1 MTAVP
6 ARRRRGADEPTVRQV
21 TEDLVLVEVGG
32 RKVLAAALCPHRGGR
47 LKYGRVDGDRLRIT
61 CPLHHTTFDLTSGE
75 RTSGAA
81 CAALR
86 VVDVLPGQDAA
97 TTGSAATTT
106 GIAPV
111 TGSTPSTGDAPT
123 TGGSATTGG
132 AP

>member
-6 ARRRRGADEPTVRQV
+6 AGRRGSDEPTVRQV
-21 TEDLVLVEVGG
+21 TEDLVLVEVAG
-32 RKVLAAALCPHRGGR
+32 RKVLAAAVCPHRGGR

-86 VVDVLPGQDAA
+86 VVDVLPEPSGQGQNGSGRIPGQTAA
-97 TTGSAATTT
+97 GSGVPTGQGPA
-106 GIAPV
+106 
-111 TGSTPSTGDAPT
+111 
-123 TGGSATTGG
+123 GG
-132 AP
+132 AA

>member
-6 ARRRRGADEPTVRQV
+6 AGRRGSGEPVVRQV

-86 VVDVLPGQDAA
+86 VVDVLPGQDTAGA
-97 TTGSAATTT
+97 FSEELA
-106 GIAPV
+106 
-111 TGSTPSTGDAPT
+111 
-123 TGGSATTGG
+123 GG
-132 AP
+132 AS

>member
-6 ARRRRGADEPTVRQV
+6 AGRRRDSDEPTVRQV

-75 RTSGAA
+75 RMSGAA

-86 VVDVLPGQDAA
+86 VVDVLPGDLGVPGQRDPAHDSWTA
-97 TTGSAATTT
+97 
-106 GIAPV
+106 
-111 TGSTPSTGDAPT
+111 APT
-123 TGGSATTGG
+123 QAAAPETAPSGG
-132 AP
+132 AS

>member
-6 ARRRRGADEPTVRQV
+6 AGRRRGSDEPTVRQV

-32 RKVLAAALCPHRGGR
+32 RKVLAAAVCPHRGGR

-75 RTSGAA
+75 RLAGAA

-86 VVDVLPGQDAA
+86 VVDVLPGDLSIPEQRDPAHDSHPAA
-97 TTGSAATTT
+97 PTEATASGAAPSGSA
-106 GIAPV
+106 
-111 TGSTPSTGDAPT
+111 S
-123 TGGSATTGG
+123 
-132 AP
+132 

>member
-6 ARRRRGADEPTVRQV
+6 VGRRRDDEPVVRQV
-21 TEDLVLVEVGG
+21 TEDLVLVETGG
-32 RKVLAAALCPHRGGR
+32 RKVLAAAVCPHRGGR

-75 RTSGAA
+75 RLSGAA

-86 VVDVLPGQDAA
+86 VVDVLPGQDV
-97 TTGSAATTT
+97 T
-106 GIAPV
+106 APD
-111 TGSTPSTGDAPT
+111 PS
-123 TGGSATTGG
+123 SGG

>member
-6 ARRRRGADEPTVRQV
+6 AGRRSSGEPVVRQV

-86 VVDVLPGQDAA
+86 VVDVLPGQDRPADLSEELA
-97 TTGSAATTT
+97 
-106 GIAPV
+106 
-111 TGSTPSTGDAPT
+111 
-123 TGGSATTGG
+123 GG
-132 AP
+132 AS

>member
-6 ARRRRGADEPTVRQV
+6 AGRRGSDEPVVRQV

-75 RTSGAA
+75 RLSGAA

-86 VVDVLPGQDAA
+86 VVDVLPGQD
-97 TTGSAATTT
+97 GRPEVLS
-106 GIAPV
+106 
-111 TGSTPSTGDAPT
+111 
-123 TGGSATTGG
+123 GG
-132 AP
+132 AS

>member
-6 ARRRRGADEPTVRQV
+6 AGRRREGGEPVVRQV

-86 VVDVLPGQDAA
+86 VVDVLPGDPGVQDRA
-97 TTGSAATTT
+97 
-106 GIAPV
+106 
-111 TGSTPSTGDAPT
+111 
-123 TGGSATTGG
+123 GG

>member
-6 ARRRRGADEPTVRQV
+6 AGRRRGSDEPTVRQV

-75 RTSGAA
+75 RLSGAA

-86 VVDVLPGQDAA
+86 VVDVLPGDLSVPEQRDPAHDSYAA
-97 TTGSAATTT
+97 APTEATTT
-106 GIAPV
+106 GA
-111 TGSTPSTGDAPT
+111 TPS
-123 TGGSATTGG
+123 GG
-132 AP
+132 AS